1 MTGSGQPS
9 AVSRQ
14 QETLTPELQ
23 AALIRKLTALADD
36 EIILA
41 HRDGEWTGHA
51 PILEEDIALANIAQ
65 DELGH
70 ATLYL
75 ELRRALDGSDAD
87 QLAFFRNAGEYTN
100 VRLVELPKGDWAFTM
115 LRQFLFDAYEA
126 LWLDA
131 ARGSTYAPLAEVAA
145 KAMREEKFHLQH
157 TALWV
162 ERLALGTEESRRRTQ
177 NALNELWPHVA
188 QLFAPVPGEAE
199 LVAAGIVPDLGEVRA
214 RWEGFVLPHLTGK
227 CGLLLPMVLA
237 DAVDGRDVHTE
248 HLAPLL
254 AEMQGVARQHANAEV
269 W

>member
-1 MTGSGQPS
+1 MT
-9 AVSRQ
+9 AAM
-14 QETLTPELQ
+14 TLTPNQTETLV
-23 AALIRKLTALADD
+23 RKLTALADD

-70 ATLYL
+70 AGMYL
-75 ELRRALDGSDAD
+75 ELRRELDGSDPD
-87 QLAFFRNAGEYTN
+87 RLAFFRDVDGFTN

-115 LRQFLFDAYEA
+115 LRQYLFDAYEA

-131 ARGSTYAPLAEVAA
+131 ARASTYAPLTEVAA
-145 KAMREEKFHLQH
+145 KAVREEKFHLQH

-162 ERLALGTEESRRRTQ
+162 ERLALGTDESHRRTQ
-177 NALNELWPHVA
+177 NALNELWPYTA
-188 QLFAPVPGEAE
+188 QLFQPVQDEEG
-199 LVAAGIVPDLGEVRA
+199 LVEAGILPDLAGVRG
-214 RWEGFVLPHLTGK
+214 RWEALVVPHLTQK
-227 CGLLLPMVLA
+227 CGLMLPA
-237 DAVDGRDVHTE
+237 ASAAAAAGRDTHTE

-254 AEMQGVARQHANAEV
+254 AEMQSVARAVPNAEV

>member
-1 MTGSGQPS
+1 MT
-9 AVSRQ
+9 AVSAL
-14 QETLTPELQ
+14 LTPTQTE
-23 AALIRKLTALADD
+23 ALIRKLTALADD

-70 ATLYL
+70 AGMYL

-87 QLAFFRNAGEYTN
+87 RLAFFRDADEYTN

-126 LWLDA
+126 LWLSA
-131 ARGSTYAPLAEVAA
+131 AQKSSYAPLVEVAA
-145 KAMREEKFHLQH
+145 KAVREEKFHLQH

-177 NALNELWPHVA
+177 NALDELWPHVA
-188 QLFAPVPGEAE
+188 QLFAPLPGEAD
-199 LVAAGIVPDLGEVRA
+199 LVVAGILPELEKVRA
-214 RWEGFVLPHLTGK
+214 SWESFVLPHLTEK
-227 CGLLLPMVLA
+227 CGLTLPMALA
-237 DAVDGRDVHTE
+237 ETSEGRDVHTE

-254 AEMQGVARQHANAEV
+254 AEMQGVAREHANAEV